1 MESGSVVM
9 AAFIVLGWAAFVGM
23 TSPEPLQGAQTTESP
38 MIQVYA
44 LEERVPPLESLTAY
58 ISAYTCQPVA
68 ANPMN
73 PCNTTRWGS
82 DPFTHG
88 AACPESWA
96 WRRVLVEGVWYDC
109 DDTPRHSFIDGL
121 PHIDLRLPTYTAA
134 VRWGIQIIDIEVSK

>member
-1 MESGSVVM
+1 M

-23 TSPEPLQGAQTTESP
+23 ASPEPLQGAQSAESP
-38 MIQVYA
+38 IVVVDTSEGDNAASATLQSV
-44 LEERVPPLESLTAY
+44 TAY
-58 ISAYTCQPVA
+58 VSAYTCQPVA

-96 WRRVLVEGVWYDC
+96 WRRVLVGGVWYDC

-121 PHIDLRLPTYTAA
+121 PHIDLRLSTYTAA
-134 VRWGIQIIDIEVSK
+134 VRWGIQVIDIEVSK

>member
-82 DPFTHG
+82 DPFID
-88 AACPESWA
+88 
-96 WRRVLVEGVWYDC
+96 GVWYDC